1 MMQHNSARPGAAI
14 TAGVLACLGAAH
26 RMLTAIGTAVA
37 YAYLDTGSDRVRAAF
52 GPARTILAI
61 SIPLWLVIGIL
72 LLVGGI
78 QLFRR
83 KPSARWLIITG
94 CAIDI
99 AYIIIEYVAV
109 RVWASHYEND
119 IVLGGPVL
127 LAIGLIF
134 LIATVVV
141 TLTNSASAWV
151 SNSAAAANPQ
161 PVPEP
166 RPGAVATRNPH
177 TPPPRNDPPIIDPTV
192 PPQPTPSANTIGT
205 PSPHKSNLLGPAV
218 AFAAG
223 IIVTGATVVT
233 AVIIDS
239 SDDPTSAASTTAP
252 RPAWGQ
258 SQWIVDLFPKF
269 FPTKPTPTVPGQS
282 PAAGDGWRGL
292 SCQDDG
298 STPLHLPC
306 SNNVRN
312 SPTLLVYCIT
322 GKPYGDPAESE
333 YRLQERLPRLSGTVT
348 LWRHDDKSG
357 RTDITVR
364 FDDSR
369 RSRCRIDSFWT
380 NHPVDELIDWWR
392 SAPL

>member
-1 MMQHNSARPGAAI
+1 MTQHDSARPGAAI
-14 TAGVLACLGAAH
+14 TAGGLACLGAAH
-26 RMLTAIGTAVA
+26 RILTAIGTAVA

-61 SIPLWLVIGIL
+61 SIPIWLVIGIL

-83 KPSARWLIITG
+83 RPSARWLIITG
-94 CAIDI
+94 CGIDI
-99 AYIIIEYVAV
+99 AYIVIEYIAA
-109 RVWASHYEND
+109 RMWASHYENA
-119 IVLGGPVL
+119 IVLGGPIL
-127 LAIGLIF
+127 LAIGLVF
-134 LIATVVV
+134 PIATVVV
-141 TLTNSASAWV
+141 TLTNSASAWI
-151 SNSAAAANPQ
+151 SDSAAAANTR

-166 RPGAVATRNPH
+166 RPGAMTTRNPH

-192 PPQPTPSANTIGT
+192 PPAPTPSANTIST
-205 PSPHKSNLLGPAV
+205 PSPHKSNLVSPAV

-223 IIVTGATVVT
+223 ILVTAATLIATVIV
-233 AVIIDS
+233 AVIVDS

-269 FPTKPTPTVPGQS
+269 FPTKPGQF
-282 PAAGDGWRGL
+282 PASGDGWRGL
-292 SCQDDG
+292 SCQDDY
-298 STPLHLPC
+298 STPLYLPC
-306 SNNVRN
+306 YNDFHN
-312 SPTLLVYCIT
+312 SPILWVYCMADR
-322 GKPYGDPAESE
+322 PYVGPVGPE
-333 YRLQERLPRLSGTVT
+333 YRLLESLPRASGTVT
-348 LWRHDDKSG
+348 LWRHDDTSG
-357 RTDITVR
+357 RTDITVE

-369 RSRCRIDSFWT
+369 RSRCRIDSSWT